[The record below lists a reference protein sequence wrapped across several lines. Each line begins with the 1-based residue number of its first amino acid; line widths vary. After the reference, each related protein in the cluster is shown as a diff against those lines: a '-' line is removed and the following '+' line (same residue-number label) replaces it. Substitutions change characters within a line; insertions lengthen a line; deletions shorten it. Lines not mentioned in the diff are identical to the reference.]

1 MQRLTSFEREAL
13 SSWRAEMALYT
24 QGDLT
29 ASAREH
35 LRWLLER
42 TMETEVT
49 VRLGAQ
55 RYGRSAG
62 RTDWRNGY
70 REGDL
75 VTELGLLKG
84 LRVPRSRRGSYQ
96 PEVFGRY
103 QRRQPLVNRLILEM
117 FVAGVATRR
126 VGEVL
131 EALLGDCPSAATV
144 SRVAK
149 ELDERVRAFHH
160 QPLQDRWRLLVLDG
174 VRMAVKGACGL
185 RKRLVLVVYGIDT
198 DGRRELLDFLLADG
212 ESEAE
217 WSALLQSLWSR
228 GLKGACLELVIT
240 DGAPGLIAA
249 LKFIYPHARHQ
260 RCWVHK
266 LRNVANQVRRGDQQ
280 DVIAGARAIYHAE
293 TRREAVAA
301 FVSWK
306 RRWQISYPKA
316 VACLEKDLDAL
327 LCCMHY
333 PKHLRAK
340 LRTTNAIERCFREV
354 RRRTRPMSAF
364 CNDASCERITYA
376 LVAHMNAQW
385 SRTPLPGFTHK
396 S

>member
-13 SSWRAEMALYT
+13 SSWRTEMALYA

-29 ASAREH
+29 AATREH

-42 TMETEVT
+42 TMETELT
-49 VRLGAQ
+49 QRLGAE
-55 RYGRSAG
+55 RYGRGAT

-70 REGDL
+70 RERDL
-75 VTELGLLKG
+75 VTELGLLTG
-84 LRVPRSRRGSYQ
+84 LRVPRSRRGRYQ
-96 PEVFGRY
+96 PQLFARY
-103 QRRQPLVNRLILEM
+103 ARRQPLVNRLILEM

-131 EALLGDCPSAATV
+131 EALLGDCPSATTV

-149 ELDERVRAFHH
+149 KLDARVRAFHH
-160 QPLQDRWRLLVLDG
+160 QPVQDRWRFLVLDG
-174 VRMAVKGACGL
+174 VRMSVKGACGL
-185 RKRLVLVVYGIDT
+185 RKRIVLVVYGIDT
-198 DGRRELLDFLLADG
+198 EGRRELLDFLLADG

-228 GLKGACLELVIT
+228 GLKGASLELVIT
-240 DGAPGLIAA
+240 DGAPGLAGA
-249 LKFIYPHARHQ
+249 LRLVYPQARHQ

-266 LRNVANQVRRGDQQ
+266 LRNVSNQVRRRDQQ
-280 DVIAGARAIYHAE
+280 EVIAGARAIYQAA
-293 TRREAVAA
+293 TRREAIKA
-301 FVSWK
+301 FRAWK
-306 RRWQISYPKA
+306 RGWATLYPKA
-316 VACLEKDLDAL
+316 VACLEKDLEAL
-327 LCCMHY
+327 LPCMDY
-333 PKHLRAK
+333 PKYLRAK

-376 LVAHMNAQW
+376 LVAHMNHQW
-385 SRTPLPGFTHK
+385 SHKPLPQFTHY

>member
-1 MQRLTSFEREAL
+1 MERLTRFEREAL
-13 SSWRAEMALYT
+13 SSWRTEMGLYT

-49 VRLGAQ
+49 RRLGAE
-55 RYGRSAG
+55 RYGRSAT

-70 REGDL
+70 RKRDL
-75 VTELGLLKG
+75 VTEMGLLKG
-84 LRVPRSRRGSYQ
+84 LRVPRSRQGTYQ
-96 PEVFGRY
+96 PEAFARY
-103 QRRQPLVNRLILEM
+103 ARRQPLVNRLMLEM

-131 EALLGDCPSAATV
+131 EALLGDSPSATTV

-149 ELDERVRAFHH
+149 ELDQRVRAFHH
-160 QPLQDRWRLLVLDG
+160 RPLQDRWRFLVLDG
-174 VRMAVKGACGL
+174 VRMAVKGASGL
-185 RKRLVLVVYGIDT
+185 RKRLMLVVYGIDT
-198 DGRRELLDFLLADG
+198 DGQRALVDFLLADG

-217 WSALLQSLWSR
+217 WSELLQSLWNR
-228 GLKGACLELVIT
+228 GLKGASLELVIT

-249 LKFIYPHARHQ
+249 LKFIYPHAHHQ

-266 LRNVANQVRRGDQQ
+266 LRNVANQVRRRDQQ
-280 DVIAGARAIYHAE
+280 HVIAGARAIYQAK

-301 FVSWK
+301 SVIWK
-306 RRWQISYPKA
+306 RRWQALYPKA
-316 VACLEKDLDAL
+316 VACLEKDLQEL
-327 LCCMHY
+327 LAHMHY
-333 PKHLRAK
+333 PASLRPK

-385 SRTPLPGFTHK
+385 SRTPLPDSTHN